1 MRPINFIARSFLDHL
16 MPEGEALRPL
26 VRWDLAWALF
36 LPDSP
41 GELPAGDSR
50 QSLPLAR
57 WYWETMGRI
66 GGRLRSQD
74 EGPVWCI
81 VPPLSPA
88 AQEFA
93 TRLASFWSDE
103 IYWLTADDPETGCP
117 AEAENCWLAPVY
129 DVTTLPQAGTLRA
142 HFGEVD
148 QHGEEAWYAMP
159 ALGVGRAFFRVE
171 VIPPGKATARLHS
184 HSAVDEYYLVL
195 SGRGTLRMGAHAIAV
210 GPQQLIGK
218 PIGPDLTSHLVA
230 DQGDVLTVLDMEVW
244 PDATLSAKDVVS
256 YPDFNELFYR
266 GSGWGA
272 IAPQDG
278 LSNPEDFRRHY
289 DEGYRRKS
297 DGNWEPQAI
306 PGTVP
311 RGSADPSGR
320 AE

>member
-1 MRPINFIARSFLDHL
+1 MRPINFVERSGAEQATVKI
-16 MPEGEALRPL
+16 EGLRPL
-26 VRWDLAWALF
+26 VRWDLAWVLF

-66 GGRLRSQD
+66 GGRLRPQD
-74 EGPVWCI
+74 GGPIWCV
-81 VPPLSPA
+81 VPPLSPG
-88 AQEFA
+88 AQEFT

-103 IYWLTADDPETGCP
+103 IYWLTADEMEGGITGGS
-117 AEAENCWLAPVY
+117 ENRWLAPIY
-129 DVTTLPQAGTLRA
+129 DISPSPQAGTLRA
-142 HFGEVD
+142 KFGEVD
-148 QHGEEAWYAMP
+148 LDGEEAWFAMP

-195 SGRGTLRMGAHAIAV
+195 SGRGSLRMGGHAIAV

-218 PIGPDLTSHLVA
+218 PTGPDLTSHLVA

-266 GSGWGA
+266 GLGWGA

-278 LSNPEDFRRHY
+278 LVNPDDFRQHY
-289 DEGYRRKS
+289 DVGYRRQS
-297 DGNWEPQAI
+297 DGTWEPQAI
-306 PGTVP
+306 PGTVA
-311 RGSADPSGR
+311 RGGSGPSSQEG
-320 AE
+320 